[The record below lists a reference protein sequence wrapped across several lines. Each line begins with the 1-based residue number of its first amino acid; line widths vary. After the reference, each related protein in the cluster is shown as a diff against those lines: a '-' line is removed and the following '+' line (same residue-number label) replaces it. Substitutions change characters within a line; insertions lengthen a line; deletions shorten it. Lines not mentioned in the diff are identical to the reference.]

1 MERINLM
8 KKINEDE
15 KEKSERNEVLED
27 YQKLR
32 AKERKNGK
40 E

>member
-1 MERINLM
+1 MQLGSL
-8 KKINEDE
+8 NEDE